1 MEVELLKIPW
11 KTFEEEMP
19 NTTDWI
25 WVVFPKGNFLQ
36 AQKTIL
42 MQNCWGG
49 GYSFY
54 HAIHRYVKSCPKWK
68 WCYEKDIHSRGQ
80 SV

>member
-1 MEVELLKIPW
+1 MNVELVSIPW

-25 WVVFPKGNFLQ
+25 WVIFPKGNFLQ
-36 AQKTIL
+36 AQRTIL
-42 MQNCWGG
+42 FKNCWGD

-54 HAIHRYVKSCPKWK
+54 HGIHRYVKACLKWR
-68 WCYEKDIHSRGQ
+68 WCYEKDIKFGGQ
-80 SV
+80 CV